1 MIIGTYYITNG
12 NDGIGSSI
20 KNKKE
25 DKNGTEI

>member
-1 MIIGTYYITNG
+1 MIIETYYITNG
-12 NDGIGSSI
+12 NDGIGSSR